1 VHWPELTLAIEHFTV
16 VRRRTLDIAAG
27 VSEQQASKRLQTGK
41 WSVAEVLDHILR
53 TELVFRKYQRQ
64 AVERAWAGKRGT
76 IRIGFRE
83 VDTRLRPLPG
93 SWMPVL
99 APVLSGLHAVTP
111 FGFRLAGMR
120 TRGLV
125 WAQAPKVAEPGRART
140 LDELRANLR
149 AQLRETTVLFEGDL
163 PEALPRV
170 RAAHPLYGSN
180 NVLQMVRL
188 MSAHE
193 ERHQRQLR
201 AMLKKL

>member
-1 VHWPELTLAIEHFTV
+1 VRWPELTVAIENFGV
-16 VRRRTLDIAAG
+16 VRRRTLDMAAG
-27 VSEQQASKRLQTGK
+27 VSEHQASKRPQTGR

-53 TELVFRKYQRQ
+53 TELVFRTYQRQ

-111 FGFRLAGMR
+111 FGFRLAVMR

-125 WAQAPKVAEPGRART
+125 WAQAPKVAEPRRARA
-140 LDELRANLR
+140 LDELREDLG
-149 AQLRETTVLFEGDL
+149 AQLRETAVLFEGDL
-163 PEALPRV
+163 PESLPQV

-201 AMLKKL
+201 VILKNP